1 MQKIFNSI
9 ETIIIQPDTIY
20 FFKLKNISC
29 LNTSVKDKCN
39 FKRNNYMENK
49 STKKQNVYASEEE
62 NTLNWNDVLAGF
74 EKTFGTEVYNSW
86 LKNITIIKEYNDYLI
101 LGVPTRFFRDWIVS
115 RYLDKIL
122 EQVKGFKLSL
132 NRIEFK
138 ITEDKKSNGVESY
151 KIDDENK
158 VTEIKDSILNYNR
171 LNPNLNFSSFIK
183 GDSNEIA
190 LSYSK
195 KVCEQ
200 VSRYNPLYIYG
211 GVGLG
216 KTHLLNSIGLELQD
230 KNNVMFISAERF
242 MYHFIKSIKKNDMVN
257 FKDFFRKS
265 SVFIIDDIQFIR
277 GKESLQE
284 EFFHTFNSL
293 IDKGSQII
301 ISADRPPMKLDRVQE
316 RIKSR
321 LAGGLTV
328 DIDPPDLELKNK
340 IINKRIID
348 IQSQFKENINISD
361 EVISFIAAES
371 KTNIRELIGVLNRVI
386 AFSRVHKTLLS
397 VNDCKK
403 ILKDVFNQAK
413 IITVDKIQNVVSNF
427 YNITLNEMLSQRRSR
442 PLARPRQIAMYLAKK
457 MTARSLPEIGRRFA
471 NRDHTTVIHAVKTI
485 TRLSEKDEE
494 MKKNINQI
502 KSLLLEE

>member
-1 MQKIFNSI
+1 
-9 ETIIIQPDTIY
+9 
-20 FFKLKNISC
+20 
-29 LNTSVKDKCN
+29 
-39 FKRNNYMENK
+39 MENNI
-49 STKKQNVYASEEE
+49 TKKQNSFISEEE
-62 NTLNWNDVLAGF
+62 KTLNWDEIQSTF
-74 EKTFGTEVYNSW
+74 KKTFGTEVYNSW
-86 LKNITIIKEYNDYLI
+86 LQKISLVKEYNDYLI

-122 EQVKGFKLSL
+122 EQVKNFKLSL

-138 ITEDKKSNGVESY
+138 IIEDNKQNQEY
-151 KIDDENK
+151 LKINELNK

-171 LNPNLNFSSFIK
+171 LNPNLNFDSFIGGK
-183 GDSNEIA
+183 SNEIA

-195 KVCEQ
+195 KVCEHIT
-200 VSRYNPLYIYG
+200 RYNPLYVCG

-216 KTHLLNSIGLELQD
+216 KTHLLNAIGLELQD
-230 KNNVMFISAERF
+230 NNNVMFISAERF

-265 SVFIIDDIQFIR
+265 SVFIIDDIQFMS

-301 ISADRPPMKLDRVQE
+301 ISADRTPMKLDRVQD

-321 LAGGLTV
+321 LAGGLVV
-328 DIDPPDLELKNK
+328 DIELPDLELKIK
-340 IINKRIID
+340 IIKKKIEE
-348 IQSQFKENINISD
+348 IQNQFKENIKLNE
-361 EVISFIAAES
+361 EVINYIATES

-386 AFSRVHKTLLS
+386 AFSRVHNKELTI
-397 VNDCKK
+397 NDCKS
-403 ILKDVFNQAK
+403 ILRDVFSQ
-413 IITVDKIQNVVSNF
+413 IRVITVDKIQNIVSNYF
-427 YNITLNEMLSQRRSR
+427 NIGLSEMLSQRRSR
-442 PLARPRQIAMYLAKK
+442 PLARPRQIAMYLSKK
-457 MTARSLPEIGRRFA
+457 MTTRSLPEIGRRFA

-485 TRLSEKDEE
+485 TRLSEQDDE

-502 KSLLLEE
+502 KSLLLEQ